1 MSRPRLLIGR
11 RPPIFTWKA
20 SDGQVEFSSQLN
32 LKMSRLERD
41 WFTDRISN
49 PTVMPTRPKTREAPS
64 YIQIHLT
71 IHSTPFRS
79 ALFRLQLI
87 QIFIV
92 KWSYHEEEFV
102 SLKSGMFRIY
112 GLLVYPDKLL
122 NIFNLNQAALNGS
135 QVAFWLPPGGWP
147 VALEGG

>member
-1 MSRPRLLIGR
+1 
-11 RPPIFTWKA
+11 
-20 SDGQVEFSSQLN
+20 
-32 LKMSRLERD
+32 MSRLERD

-49 PTVMPTRPKTREAPS
+49 PTVMPTRPKTREAQS

-102 SLKSGMFRIY
+102 SLKSGTFRID

-135 QVAFWLPPGGWP
+135 QVAFWLPPAGWP